1 MLCLGYQSARV
12 KSWLFMHIF
21 KSKHSSTKLM
31 NYVDPEKNVIFLKR
45 DFKSHKTVFEKRF
58 SIFMYSLIS
67 KRFDKVTKLWY
78 VSEMS
83 IIMPK
88 FKINFSQ
95 NHIFR
100 KSKMS
105 RKLLYEFVS
114 KTFAHFFPPRKY
126 VIILQ

>member
-1 MLCLGYQSARV
+1 MLCLEHQSARV
-12 KSWLFMHIF
+12 GSWLFMHIF

-31 NYVDPEKNVIFLKR
+31 NYVDSEKNVIFLKR
-45 DFKSHKTVFEKRF
+45 DFKSIKTVFEKRF

-67 KRFDKVTKLWY
+67 KRFDKVMKLWY
-78 VSEMS
+78 LSEMS

-114 KTFAHFFPPRKY
+114 KTFAHKQKNK
-126 VIILQ
+126 ILK